1 MPGEVGDGVEPGV
14 ADPGRVGPPL
24 DVDEVARFAPAPDD
38 RVERRAGR
46 HPVGVARVAGVGG
59 QVGALQEV
67 AREPLPLAVA
77 GRAEHHGL
85 PVARGVGAVGRHHRG
100 THADRRGLGAA
111 VQHGVQREAHHLR
124 DHVEHRDRDHGAV
137 PGALPVVQRGE
148 HRGVGVER
156 RADVGDGYP
165 RLRGRPGQAGDRA
178 GPALGLHEQVVGA
191 LVVQRS
197 AGAVPGDV
205 DDDQPGVPL
214 GQVGRG
220 EAEAAERARRQVAD
234 QHVGPAEQAGEHL
247 GVGRF
252 GQVRAPPTP
261 CRG

>member
-1 MPGEVGDGVEPGV
+1 MPTGAGS
-14 ADPGRVGPPL
+14 APPCST
-24 DVDEVARFAPAPDD
+24 VFE
-38 RVERRAGR
+38 
-46 HPVGVARVAGVGG
+46 
-59 QVGALQEV
+59 
-67 AREPLPLAVA
+67 
-77 GRAEHHGL
+77 
-85 PVARGVGAVGRHHRG
+85 
-100 THADRRGLGAA
+100 
-111 VQHGVQREAHHLR
+111 REAHHLG
-124 DHVEHRDRDHGAV
+124 DDVEHRDRDHGAV

-156 RADVGDGYP
+156 RADVGDGYT

-205 DDDQPGVPL
+205 DDDQPRVPL

-252 GQVRAPPTP
+252 GQVELHRLLAVVQPDEVGGEAAHRAVVVPGGVPHPGVLHLDHPGAEVGEVARAQRGRDRLLERQHGDACERAAHLASSRFSSSRPTISFWISLVP
-261 CRG
+261 S